1 VKIVYRSN
9 GLIVVHFLSFQL
21 VVCVLLGPKSAPDAE
36 KLKAID
42 QEYHY
47 LIETH
52 QNAKAEQVQL
62 LYHFKAKKANIVS

>member
-1 VKIVYRSN
+1 MKTQNKMAADSSKEEEIDAICKARNV
-9 GLIVVHFLSFQL
+9 
-21 VVCVLLGPKSAPDAE
+21 PASAPDAE

-62 LYHFKAKKANIVS
+62 LYLFKAKKANIVS